1 MDWKEV
7 QQKAKERMPNHCRV
21 CPVCNGIACA
31 GQIPGVGGTGTGS
44 SFRENIEALAA
55 YKLNLKTIHDAKE
68 PDTRIDFFGKR
79 LSTPILAAPIT
90 GAKINMGGALTEDEY
105 ITAVIDGSQKAGS
118 LGMSGDTGD
127 PTIYSAGLEAIKKA
141 GGFGVP
147 FIKPREQKEIINRIK
162 QAEDAGAFA
171 VGVDVDGAGL
181 VIMKMLGQPVGPKT
195 YEELGELVAAS
206 NLPFIV
212 KGIMTPEEAVM
223 AVEAGAKGIVV
234 SNHGGRVLDHTPG
247 AADVL
252 PEIAEAVKG
261 KVLLIADGGVRSGTD
276 ALKYLAL
283 GADCVLVGRPVIVGA
298 VGGHA
303 EGVQMIIEKMTAE
316 LKQAMILTGCLT
328 VSSVSDTIIY

>member
-7 QQKAKERMPNHCRV
+7 QQKARERMPEHCRV
-21 CPVCNGIACA
+21 CPVCDGKACA
-31 GQIPGVGGTGTGS
+31 GQIPGLGGTGTGS
-44 SFRENIEALAA
+44 SFLENIEALAS
-55 YKLNLKTIHDAKE
+55 YKLNLKTIHNAKE
-68 PDTRIDFFGKR
+68 PDTSFDFFGKK
-79 LSTPILAAPIT
+79 LKTPILAAPIT

-105 ITAVIDGSQKAGS
+105 ITAVIDGSLKAGS
-118 LGMSGDTGD
+118 VGMSGDTGD
-127 PTIYSAGLEAIKKA
+127 PSIYTAGLTAIGNA

-147 FIKPREQKEIINRIK
+147 FIKPREQQEIISRIR

-195 YEELGELVAAS
+195 QEELQELVAATK
-206 NLPFIV
+206 LPFIV
-212 KGIMTPEEAVM
+212 KGIMTPEEAIM
-223 AVEAGAKGIVV
+223 AVEAGAKAIVV

-261 KVLLIADGGVRSGTD
+261 KVMIIADGGVRSGTD

-283 GADCVLVGRPVIVGA
+283 GADCVLVGRPVIVAA
-298 VGGHA
+298 VGGYA

-316 LKQAMILTGCLT
+316 LKQAMILTGCST
-328 VSSVSDTIIY
+328 VADIDETIVY